1 MSSTLRNIVFLI
13 FLSFSSTAF
22 AQGRG
27 FVEVIDTAAFRIL
40 YKYTFQKDTIKNT
53 MADDRMVLLVGKS
66 KSAFYSEYLFYRD
79 SLYHCTDFMK
89 KNLRMYTPEVDS
101 YIYKN
106 LKDKT
111 LQHIDVIA
119 YQQCY
124 YEEEQPK
131 FNWIIKSDTA
141 TILGVQCHKAECDSR
156 GRHYISWFAPDI
168 PIYNGPWKF
177 EGLPGLIV
185 EIWDSQNHHHFRAE
199 SIERID
205 EPLLRIHHAQD
216 KYVVFDRSSFLKQYA
231 KYIVNKIKYSD
242 LYYGGNNDIPY
253 GKDLQFRPI
262 ELE

>member
-1 MSSTLRNIVFLI
+1 MI
-13 FLSFSSTAF
+13 FLSFSSTVF

-27 FVEVIDTAAFRIL
+27 FVEVIDTAAYRI
-40 YKYTFQKDTIKNT
+40 YYRYTFQKDTIKNT
-53 MADDRMVLLVGKS
+53 MVDDLMVLLAGKS
-66 KSAFYSEYLFYRD
+66 KSAFFSEYLFYRD
-79 SLYHCTDFMK
+79 SLYHCTDYIK
-89 KNLRMYTPEVDS
+89 KNHVRMDTPVVDS

-106 LKDKT
+106 LKEKT

-119 YQQCY
+119 YQQCC

-131 FNWIIKSDTA
+131 FNWKIKSDTT
-141 TILGVQCHKAECDSR
+141 TILGVQCHKAECDFR

-168 PIYNGPWKF
+168 PINNGPWKF

-185 EIWDSQNHHHFRAE
+185 DIKDSQNHHHFSAV
-199 SIERID
+199 SIEQID
-205 EPLLRIHHAQD
+205 APLIKIHHAQD

-242 LYYGGNNDIPY
+242 LYFGGNNDVPY
-253 GKDLQFRPI
+253 GKDLQYRPI